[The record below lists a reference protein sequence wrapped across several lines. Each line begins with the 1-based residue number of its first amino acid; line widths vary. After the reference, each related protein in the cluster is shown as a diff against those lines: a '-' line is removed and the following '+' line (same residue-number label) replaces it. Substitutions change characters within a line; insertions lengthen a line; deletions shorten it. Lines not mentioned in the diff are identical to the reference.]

1 MWGNEHSFIFD
12 PMKRVSVTLALMACS
27 VFAFGQAS
35 SFVGQRIS
43 AKLSNMIRLREDT
56 LKKELAVLGIGW
68 PLKQIYIRSFKY
80 DSQLEVWVRGGKND
94 AFKLFRTYKVCALS
108 GALGPKRIEGD
119 YQVPE
124 GFYYI
129 NEFKPNSTYNMA
141 LGINYPN
148 ASDLLLSDS
157 IKPGNDIYIHGSCV
171 TVGCIPLRDQI
182 EELYL
187 LASYAHEQGQDFIPV
202 HIFPIRYNVE
212 RSKEVLA
219 KSTKG
224 DSDYQKFSGRLK
236 EVFDY
241 FEQHKKIPLIT
252 VNRKG
257 EYVLM

>member
-1 MWGNEHSFIFD
+1 
-12 PMKRVSVTLALMACS
+12 MKRVSVTLALVVCS

-141 LGINYPN
+141 L
-148 ASDLLLSDS
+148 
-157 IKPGNDIYIHGSCV
+157 
-171 TVGCIPLRDQI
+171 
-182 EELYL
+182 
-187 LASYAHEQGQDFIPV
+187 ASYAHEQGQDFIPV